1 MQCNGGRAAAMWEP
15 AQETWAKS
23 NSRQEMNLE
32 IIVETAQGKAAE
44 QQWLLTSQ
52 GKL

>member
-1 MQCNGGRAAAMWEP
+1 M
-15 AQETWAKS
+15 WAKS

-44 QQWLLTSQ
+44 QKWLLTS
-52 GKL
+52 